1 MQIDNFVDN
10 QTERERAF
18 EARAA
23 EATAAAQQAQHNL
36 AEERNRTAATLSA
49 ERSACDARVSQLNE
63 ELERV
68 CQQLRDE
75 QGRFAIC
82 STEVQDAREELAALA
97 ELRAER
103 DAVLRSRAQVPILLQ
118 SYSFYFRAN

>member
-1 MQIDNFVDN
+1 M
-10 QTERERAF
+10 
-18 EARAA
+18 
-23 EATAAAQQAQHNL
+23 
-36 AEERNRTAATLSA
+36 
-49 ERSACDARVSQLNE
+49 SQLNE

-103 DAVLRSRAQVPILLQ
+103 DAVLRSRAQVPNTMNFCKFH
-118 SYSFYFRAN
+118 S